1 MAAVAVN
8 VEQKPFTSAFSSREI
23 GGERGE
29 GDLAVCLV
37 FYYPPDPIRGGPPR
51 AALSSGAAPLFFFV
65 LFFGSRKNLNRPEKF
80 ESNRTVRCRPIGLF
94 ICKEI
99 AISAKEPNWAFLI
112 AAKKRQD
119 FWIHFVLLH
128 ILDHAEVGPTT
139 LNPLPQDNFN
149 SVFRANGVRSAGPK
163 IKKKV
168 ENLPVLRS
176 NGPPHSSPWSHS
188 FSSGDKEAS

>member
-1 MAAVAVN
+1 MN
-8 VEQKPFTSAFSSREI
+8 FLLR
-23 GGERGE
+23 
-29 GDLAVCLV
+29 
-37 FYYPPDPIRGGPPR
+37 PIPHRI
-51 AALSSGAAPLFFFV
+51 LKV
-65 LFFGSRKNLNRPEKF
+65 PEKYGENNKGAPVPAPYF
-80 ESNRTVRCRPIGLF
+80 FCFSALFRFPRKIWIEPTGKIWIERTVRTDRCRPIGLF

-139 LNPLPQDNFN
+139 LNHLPQDNFN

-163 IKKKV
+163 IKNKSRKLASPKV
-168 ENLPVLRS
+168 
-176 NGPPHSSPWSHS
+176 
-188 FSSGDKEAS
+188 